1 MPGTRIV
8 VADRTRAR
16 FFTLLSPAGALAEA
30 GGFEDDTAR
39 KPSRELV
46 TDKAGRRTGTPNGG
60 TSDAERV
67 DPQRQAAQDFARR
80 IAKELEADANRNA
93 FDALIVVAEPRFL
106 GFLRETMPA
115 RVSGLVQ
122 HEVQKDLAQA
132 RIDQIESYMRDATAR
147 IREKT

>member
-1 MPGTRIV
+1 MPGTRIL

-16 FFTLLSPAGALAEA
+16 FFTLLSPVGALRET
-30 GGFEDDTAR
+30 GGFADDTAR

-60 TSDAERV
+60 AGDAART

-80 IAKELEADANRNA
+80 IGKELEADANRNA
-93 FDALIVVAEPRFL
+93 FDALIVFAEPRFL
-106 GFLRETMPA
+106 GLLRETMPA

-122 HEVQKDLAQA
+122 HEVHKDLAQA
-132 RIDQIESYMRDATAR
+132 RLDEIEAHMRTATAE
-147 IREKT
+147 IRAKA